1 MPNKRKVAKKLLISD
16 IANATYIKRS
26 GWEPSGVL
34 TSYGEVSRVFIMGV
48 IVSKEENNFLLDDG
62 SGNILVRLF
71 DSSINLENLSLGDL
85 VTVVGR
91 PREWESVKYIV
102 PEIIKKTEEKKWYN
116 VHQLII
122 KLQKKTNPI
131 ILPVEPE
138 QNQNIELGPY
148 QKVLNIIAILDKG
161 QGADVQDIINHVKTE
176 NGETIIKSLLEE
188 GEIFEISPGR
198 IKLL

>member
-1 MPNKRKVAKKLLISD
+1 MPNKRKVAKKLLVSD
-16 IANATYIKRS
+16 IVNATYIKRA

-48 IVSKEENNFLLDDG
+48 VVSKEENNFLLDDG

-71 DSSINLENLSLGDL
+71 DSSINLENLALGDL

-102 PEIIKKTEEKKWYN
+102 PEIIKKSEDKKWYN
-116 VHQLII
+116 VHQLTI

-138 QNQNIELGPY
+138 QNQNAELGPY

-161 QGADVQDIINHVKTE
+161 QGADVQDIINHVKTDNSE
-176 NGETIIKSLLEE
+176 NIIKSLLEE

-198 IKLL
+198 VKLL